1 MAQINTND
9 PLIENRKRIG
19 GYAFTAGIVV
29 MLVGLV
35 ASFQNQLIVQY
46 GNLYY
51 VVIYASLILGF
62 ILLSIGSYNVSRYGV
77 GIPEKLAS
85 SLKGL
90 DKRYRLYNFLLPVP
104 HVLLTPYGITILL
117 VKNQEG
123 RIVADEKGWSQP
135 TGVMGSV
142 IRFTRAFS
150 TEPLGNPPQ
159 DLEAQKKIMQEFILK
174 GLPEDGQVPVDGML
188 IFTNPKADISILAN
202 PVVPTIALSK
212 QPDALKNALRRD
224 KRTTQ
229 LSRDVYDRLV
239 GLFDGEAEEKTE
251 KASSTFRFWRR

>member
-9 PLIENRKRIG
+9 SLIENRKRIG
-19 GYAFTAGIVV
+19 GWAFTAGIVV

-35 ASFQNQLIVQY
+35 ASFQNQLILQY
-46 GNLYY
+46 GNIYY

-123 RIVADEKGWSQP
+123 RIVADEKGWRQP
-135 TGVMGSV
+135 SGILGNV

-150 TEPLGNPPQ
+150 MEALGNPPQ
-159 DLEAQKKIMQEFILK
+159 DLEAQKKIMQDFVSK
-174 GLPEDGQVPVDGML
+174 GITANGQVPVDGL
-188 IFTNPKADISILAN
+188 VIFTNPKADISILSN
-202 PVVPTIALSK
+202 PVVPTISLTK

-229 LSRDVYDRLV
+229 ISHDLYDRLV
-239 GLFDGEAEEKTE
+239 SLFDGEAEEKTE
-251 KASSTFRFWRR
+251 RASNTFRFWRR